1 METTEENDYKYSS
14 NPIKEML
21 WEEYH
26 KLNTTSVW
34 RSY

>member
-1 METTEENDYKYSS
+1 MEATEETYKYSS

-21 WEEYH
+21 WEEYY
-26 KLNTTSVW
+26 KNTTSIW